1 MSFFDYFRR
10 KQKTATLAKDR
21 LSIIVARERATTR
34 GAPDYLPQLQ
44 QELLAV
50 IARYEKI
57 DLQEVGVRIDS
68 SGGCEVLEINRRS
81 SAITG
86 VVTTEGAIATDTV
99 VCAAGA
105 WSRRIGEMLD
115 MTVPVTSVRRQ
126 IAFTE
131 PLADMPATSPSL
143 TIDFPSN
150 FTSTPRGAAS
160 SSAGRTPRVVATPS
174 PTTASCSPSAA

>member
-10 KQKTATLAKDR
+10 TQKTASVAKDR

-68 SGGCEVLEINRRS
+68 SGGCEVLEINIVLPDAAQAGKALKLTS
-81 SAITG
+81 SAS
-86 VVTTEGAIATDTV
+86 A
-99 VCAAGA
+99 
-105 WSRRIGEMLD
+105 
-115 MTVPVTSVRRQ
+115 
-126 IAFTE
+126 
-131 PLADMPATSPSL
+131 SPS
-143 TIDFPSN
+143 
-150 FTSTPRGAAS
+150 
-160 SSAGRTPRVVATPS
+160 
-174 PTTASCSPSAA
+174 

>member
-10 KQKTATLAKDR
+10 TQKTASVAKDR

-68 SGGCEVLEINRRS
+68 SGGCEVLEINIVLPDAAQAGKALKITS
-81 SAITG
+81 SP
-86 VVTTEGAIATDTV
+86 GA
-99 VCAAGA
+99 
-105 WSRRIGEMLD
+105 
-115 MTVPVTSVRRQ
+115 
-126 IAFTE
+126 
-131 PLADMPATSPSL
+131 SPS
-143 TIDFPSN
+143 
-150 FTSTPRGAAS
+150 
-160 SSAGRTPRVVATPS
+160 
-174 PTTASCSPSAA
+174 

>member
-10 KQKTATLAKDR
+10 TQKTATLAKDR

-68 SGGCEVLEINRRS
+68 SGGCEVLEINIVLPDAAQASKALKPTRDL
-81 SAITG
+81 
-86 VVTTEGAIATDTV
+86 GA
-99 VCAAGA
+99 
-105 WSRRIGEMLD
+105 
-115 MTVPVTSVRRQ
+115 
-126 IAFTE
+126 
-131 PLADMPATSPSL
+131 SPS
-143 TIDFPSN
+143 
-150 FTSTPRGAAS
+150 
-160 SSAGRTPRVVATPS
+160 
-174 PTTASCSPSAA
+174 

>member
-10 KQKTATLAKDR
+10 TQKTASLAKDR

-68 SGGCEVLEINRRS
+68 SGGCEVLEINIVLPDP
-81 SAITG
+81 AQ
-86 VVTTEGAIATDTV
+86 
-99 VCAAGA
+99 AGKA
-105 WSRRIGEMLD
+105 LKQTRNLE
-115 MTVPVTSVRRQ
+115 V
-126 IAFTE
+126 
-131 PLADMPATSPSL
+131 SPS
-143 TIDFPSN
+143 
-150 FTSTPRGAAS
+150 
-160 SSAGRTPRVVATPS
+160 
-174 PTTASCSPSAA
+174 

>member
-10 KQKTATLAKDR
+10 TQKTATVAKDR

-68 SGGCEVLEINRRS
+68 SGGCEVLEINIVLPDAAQAGKALKPARTA
-81 SAITG
+81 SA
-86 VVTTEGAIATDTV
+86 
-99 VCAAGA
+99 
-105 WSRRIGEMLD
+105 
-115 MTVPVTSVRRQ
+115 
-126 IAFTE
+126 
-131 PLADMPATSPSL
+131 SPS
-143 TIDFPSN
+143 
-150 FTSTPRGAAS
+150 
-160 SSAGRTPRVVATPS
+160 
-174 PTTASCSPSAA
+174 